1 MRSIV
6 SVLSVLL
13 LVSLVPAQNKPQ
25 APADNPKQDTVRQM
39 QERGASPMCP
49 HEKRLCNGQ
58 GFHSRPDMMLPRC
71 GGPGPG
77 CAEMRGCNRFQGGP
91 HFMNQCQQQCQH
103 HRMHGFLK
111 LLFLGVFILNILLT
125 VIVSRDMA
133 RGGRFNGLWIPAVLI
148 AGIPVSAIYALFR
161 IGDKIQGKNN
171 A

>member
-25 APADNPKQDTVRQM
+25 APVNYPKQDTVQQRD
-39 QERGASPMCP
+39 AAPMYP
-49 HEKRLCNGQ
+49 HEKRFFNGQ
-58 GFHSRPDMMLPRC
+58 GFHSRPDMMQPGC
-71 GGPGPG
+71 GPGPG
-77 CAEMRGCNRFQGGP
+77 SAEMRGCNRFQGGP
-91 HFMNQCQQQCQH
+91 QFMNQCQQCQH

-111 LLFLGVFILNILLT
+111 LLFLGMFILNILLT
-125 VIVSRDMA
+125 VIVSLDMT
-133 RGGRFNGLWIPAVLI
+133 RGGRFNGLWIPALLI

-161 IGDKIQGKNN
+161 IGDKIQSKNN